1 MKNARGMK
9 VLYHSLQGIQA
20 QNEEMMTFADQE
32 SQGSSKKLKVVDFLI
47 DLQISIQKIE

>member
-20 QNEEMMTFADQE
+20 HNEEMMTFIDQE
-32 SQGSSKKLKVVDFLI
+32 SSNSTQKLKVVEFLI
-47 DLQISIQKIE
+47 DLQISI

>member
-32 SQGSSKKLKVVDFLI
+32 SLGANQKLKVVDFLI
-47 DLQISIQKIE
+47 DLQISI

>member
-1 MKNARGMK
+1 MK

-47 DLQISIQKIE
+47 DLQISI